1 MKKSE
6 NSTLPLTRLTG
17 PKTTTGAS
25 GSAWATAAEAGAVGA
40 ADAAVAG
47 GGGGGGGG
55 AGGGGAAVGAAVLAA
70 ALAALAARASA
81 GVLAMSLRLMR
92 PASLMV
98 TRAKKST
105 RLVSLTSTRGAVPGA
120 VATARPRRFR
130 LFQASSSSP
139 TWASVLGVKAAVLLA
154 WRSSTTASPLRRRL
168 TPLSVCARATWPR

>member
-25 GSAWATAAEAGAVGA
+25 GSAWATAAWAGAVGV
-40 ADAAVAG
+40 ADAAEAG
-47 GGGGGGGG
+47 
-55 AGGGGAAVGAAVLAA
+55 ADAVGAAVLAA

-154 WRSSTTASPLRRRL
+154 CRSSTTDRKSTR
-168 TPLSVCARATWPR
+168 

>member
-25 GSAWATAAEAGAVGA
+25 GSAWATATGAVGV

-47 GGGGGGGG
+47 
-55 AGGGGAAVGAAVLAA
+55 ADAEDVGAAVLAA

-81 GVLAMSLRLMR
+81 GVLAMSLRLIR

-105 RLVSLTSTRGAVPGA
+105 RLVSLR
-120 VATARPRRFR
+120 
-130 LFQASSSSP
+130 
-139 TWASVLGVKAAVLLA
+139 
-154 WRSSTTASPLRRRL
+154 
-168 TPLSVCARATWPR
+168 